1 MLLYTRVQV
10 LQVWQSTEVKRD
22 ILRWQWMLT
31 YLRID
36 ELSENVMQQILELC
50 HRRRNCLGWLKDQS
64 ETIFWVNWNSLW
76 AHLVESIDTD
86 TIKIFIHNCI
96 VYLVQNIFIFSKRD
110 HWIYQCSG
118 DDFKKTRPISIIKI
132 STLAKTSEKSQENV
146 WHIIN
151 GWRQLATN

>member
-22 ILRWQWMLT
+22 ILRWQSVLK

-76 AHLVESIDTD
+76 AHLVESMG
-86 TIKIFIHNCI
+86 I
-96 VYLVQNIFIFSKRD
+96 VYFISQWAHWMVSVLTFSYDGECVDFFHHVMKELTFHNVVKVQSSCCLCPSAVA
-110 HWIYQCSG
+110 Q
-118 DDFKKTRPISIIKI
+118 
-132 STLAKTSEKSQENV
+132 KSLTHDV
-146 WHIIN
+146 PTC
-151 GWRQLATN
+151 L